1 MRLLGVTDLHDRP
14 KALERIL
21 ADAGNVDLILLGG
34 DITNFGLP
42 DDAQRLVGQAR
53 LSGTPVL
60 AVAGNCDSAAID
72 RRLVEMGV
80 SLHGRGVVHS
90 GLRIQ
95 GLSAMPPWRSSM
107 YQFTEQEL
115 AEFLRVGAEI
125 LQEGAELD
133 GEGVHVV
140 LSHPPPRGG
149 RLDRTR
155 LLKHVGSTALQNFIA
170 TAQPSL
176 VVCGHIHEGRGIDH
190 FGPTTVVNCGLA
202 ASGYYALAEV
212 GEEVKVELRRA

>member
-34 DITNFGLP
+34 DITNFGSP
-42 DDAQRLVGQAR
+42 DDAERLVGQAR
-53 LSGTPVL
+53 LGGTPVL

-72 RRLVEMGV
+72 RRLVELGV

-90 GLRIQ
+90 GVRIQ

-107 YQFTEQEL
+107 YQFTEEEL
-115 AEFLRVGAEI
+115 AEFLRAGG
-125 LQEGAELD
+125 QFD

-140 LSHPPPRGG
+140 LSHPPPRDG

-155 LLKHVGSTALQNFIA
+155 LLMHVGSTALQNFIA

-176 VVCGHIHEGRGIDH
+176 VVCGHIHESRGIEH

-212 GEEVKVELRRA
+212 GEEVKVELCRA